1 MVFTDFAPLID
12 GAVPACEDPQIA
24 KSGRGW
30 TLTWSI
36 GAQRFV
42 VEIETD
48 PVTLK
53 IALEGVAG
61 GSVDS
66 LGLRIGRAANVVR
79 YLRNGYTSWDGSY
92 FVEIDSARGIIAA
105 DPTAVVGYAMTALV
119 SEAGETAVL
128 GFLRH
133 DRFQSRFRFAFAEG
147 PLSIDV
153 ETLIDGSVR
162 SDRIE
167 AEPLILLSGVDVEET
182 LREWARRVVQASP
195 LPPRIHER
203 RIAGWCSWYN
213 LYASITEPIILEHL
227 AAAAQFRDRHQVPFD
242 VFQIDDGFTPEMGDW
257 LEVKPQF
264 PRGMKPLLADI
275 RAKGFTPG
283 CGLRRS

>member
-1 MVFTDFAPLID
+1 MTEEALTGHTLSAGGVVFSDFAPLLD
-12 GAVPACEDPQIA
+12 GVVPACEGPQIA
-24 KSGRGW
+24 RTGPGW

-48 PVTLK
+48 PITLR
-53 IALEGVAG
+53 ISLSGRAG

-66 LGLRIGRAANVVR
+66 IGLRIGRAANVVR

-92 FVEIDSARGIIAA
+92 FVELEAARAIIAA

-119 SEAGETAVL
+119 SQAGEVAVL

-147 PLSIDV
+147 PLSMDV

-162 SDRIE
+162 DMHMHAKSIGM
-167 AEPLILLSGVDVEET
+167 LSSR
-182 LREWARRVVQASP
+182 LRTTTWQMLS
-195 LPPRIHER
+195 
-203 RIAGWCSWYN
+203 
-213 LYASITEPIILEHL
+213 
-227 AAAAQFRDRHQVPFD
+227 
-242 VFQIDDGFTPEMGDW
+242 
-257 LEVKPQF
+257 
-264 PRGMKPLLADI
+264 
-275 RAKGFTPG
+275 
-283 CGLRRS
+283 RS